1 MSTIHPGP
9 ERSQHALSALA
20 LLTGHIVPLLTLFV
34 PPVLYDC
41 SQRSC
46 HYRYIGRC
54 SIKSAAHDRADNIE
68 HMYGLAALRRTNVR
82 LVLAMDSIVDTI
94 IVLFFFFFL
103 NDPAPTKFS
112 PFPLHAPLPILRPR
126 LLAVDVLAGAPRA
139 PPPLLVPVIGT
150 RRDDAVD
157 VLVLEERLI
166 AAPRAGPP
174 GRSRGPAC

>member
-1 MSTIHPGP
+1 M
-9 ERSQHALSALA
+9 
-20 LLTGHIVPLLTLFV
+20 
-34 PPVLYDC
+34 D
-41 SQRSC
+41 
-46 HYRYIGRC
+46 
-54 SIKSAAHDRADNIE
+54 
-68 HMYGLAALRRTNVR
+68 RRTSLTAKLCVADHPPT
-82 LVLAMDSIVDTI
+82 VT
-94 IVLFFFFFL
+94 LFFFL
-103 NDPAPTKFS
+103 KDAAPTKFS